1 MVGYILLMKKIF
13 QLILGVLMLS
23 SSLVA
28 QEKLSQ
34 RFQDQVVIVT
44 GASRGIGKGIAQ
56 LFANEGAKLVL
67 VGRDEAALAH
77 VTENLSKEG
86 ALAISVLGDVSK
98 PEDVERIIQETL
110 NHYGRIDVLCHNAG
124 IYPHARLENMT
135 LEQWQKVIDVNLT
148 GTFLAVKAC
157 IPAMKAQGGGKIVI
171 TSSISGPQTALPG
184 YSHYTASKGGVA
196 GFIRTAA
203 VELAKYKINI
213 NAVEPGNIITEGF
226 NELGQDHINNMVR
239 AVPLGRLG
247 TPEDVAH
254 AMLFLASKEASYITG
269 QSLIVDGGQT
279 LPESHFSEY

>member
-1 MVGYILLMKKIF
+1 
-13 QLILGVLMLS
+13 MLN
-23 SSLVA
+23 SLVA
-28 QEKLSQ
+28 QDTPKKVHSCQ

-44 GASRGIGKGIAQ
+44 GASKGIGKGIAH
-56 LFANEGAKLVL
+56 LFAKEGAKLVL
-67 VGRDEAALAH
+67 IGRDESALNL
-77 VTENLSKEG
+77 VTENLAKQRTE
-86 ALAISVLGDVSK
+86 VLSIRADVSSS
-98 PEDVERIIQETL
+98 EDIERVIQETL
-110 NHYGRIDVLCHNAG
+110 ARYGRIDILCHNAG
-124 IYPHARLENMT
+124 IYPHSRLENMT

-157 IPAMKAQGGGKIVI
+157 IPTMKAQGGGKIVI

-184 YSHYTASKGGVA
+184 FSHYTASKGGIA

-213 NAVEPGNIITEGF
+213 NAVEPGNIITEGL
-226 NELGQDHINNMVR
+226 NEQGEAHMKNMIR

-254 AMLFLASKEASYITG
+254 AMLFLASEEASYITG